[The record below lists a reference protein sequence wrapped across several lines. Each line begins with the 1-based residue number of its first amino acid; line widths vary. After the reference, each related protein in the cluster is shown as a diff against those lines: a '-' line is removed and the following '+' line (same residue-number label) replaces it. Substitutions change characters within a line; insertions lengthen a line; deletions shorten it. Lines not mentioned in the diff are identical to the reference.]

1 MSKAEFVVPKMPST
15 LWTFSPIC
23 TAISVMTGQRR
34 RKSSATDVA
43 MINALVQAVGSVID
57 GSLMPKCPTS
67 DVTATTTAI
76 STSVANG
83 CRRTRAVHR
92 EETGLITSD
101 GIGMGS
107 RQGSSLRRIG
117 RTLWG

>member
-1 MSKAEFVVPKMPST
+1 
-15 LWTFSPIC
+15 
-23 TAISVMTGQRR
+23 
-34 RKSSATDVA
+34 
-43 MINALVQAVGSVID
+43 
-57 GSLMPKCPTS
+57 
-67 DVTATTTAI
+67 VTATTTAI